1 MNVLK
6 ECDCTQIIVS
16 HRFSTILQA
25 DYVYLIKDG
34 MIAEEGTIR
43 SLIDKSV
50 YLWNYLENRL
60 KCLILAKRRE
70 FNENSNGYCGKSAKS
85 EFKYV

>member
-1 MNVLK
+1 MNVLR
-6 ECDCTQIIVS
+6 ECNCTQIIVS

-43 SLIDKSV
+43 YLINKSSLFMELFEKQI
-50 YLWNYLENRL
+50 E
-60 KCLILAKRRE
+60 A
-70 FNENSNGYCGKSAKS
+70 FNSQKKEA
-85 EFKYV
+85 